1 MKKLILLAAVCLTGC
16 ITIPVTQKFPNM
28 PPELMESCKPLA
40 IIEGETTT
48 LSKLMDTVAKNY
60 GTRHDCAAK
69 WKQLRSGIQNKRRF
83 LTKPTSRY
91 TL

>member
-60 GTRHDCAAK
+60 GTRHDCAAQVEATKK
-69 WKQLRSGIQNKRRF
+69 WYSEQKKIFDEANK
-83 LTKPTSRY
+83 
-91 TL
+91 

>member
-1 MKKLILLAAVCLTGC
+1 MKTLILLMAVCLTGC
-16 ITIPVTQKFPNM
+16 ITVPVKQKFPDA
-28 PPELMESCKPLA
+28 PKELMEACKPLA

-69 WKQLRSGIQNKRRF
+69 KDAWSTWYTEQKKIFDEANK
-83 LTKPTSRY
+83 
-91 TL
+91 

>member
-16 ITIPVTQKFPNM
+16 ITVPVTQKFPDI

-60 GTRHDCAAK
+60 NTRHECAALK
-69 WKQLRSGIQNKRRF
+69 DSWNTWYTEQKKIFDEANK
-83 LTKPTSRY
+83 
-91 TL
+91 